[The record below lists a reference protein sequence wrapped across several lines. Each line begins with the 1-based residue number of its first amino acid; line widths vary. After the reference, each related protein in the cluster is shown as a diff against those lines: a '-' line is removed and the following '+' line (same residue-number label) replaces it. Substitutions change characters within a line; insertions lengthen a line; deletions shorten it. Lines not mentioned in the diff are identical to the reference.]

1 MLKFNLY
8 IFIPCNAKIL
18 IESNAAVFG
27 KGDVFMP
34 EYFRNLITAVLWP
47 SISKILQAAVVL
59 IVGIIAIKWGV
70 KKLKLLFEKSKMD
83 ANLKPFLLSLIDAL
97 LKIILVV
104 SVIGILGVATSSII
118 TVLASAGLAVGL
130 ALQGSL
136 SNIAG
141 GVLILTTKPFTVGN
155 YIEVNGYAGTVQ
167 AIKILH
173 TEIVTSDNK
182 VIFIP
187 NGNLANSNIVNYS
200 KKATRRVEL
209 KFGVSYESNHSEVV
223 RVLKDVISKQRLV
236 LKEPEPFVRM
246 SEYGESA
253 IIYTVRVWVN
263 SQDYWEV
270 YFNILEEAKK
280 QFNEN
285 NISIPYPQVDVHMRK
300 D

>member
-104 SVIGILGVATSSII
+104 VKERLFQ
-118 TVLASAGLAVGL
+118 GL
-130 ALQGSL
+130 
-136 SNIAG
+136 
-141 GVLILTTKPFTVGN
+141 
-155 YIEVNGYAGTVQ
+155 
-167 AIKILH
+167 
-173 TEIVTSDNK
+173 D
-182 VIFIP
+182 
-187 NGNLANSNIVNYS
+187 
-200 KKATRRVEL
+200 
-209 KFGVSYESNHSEVV
+209 
-223 RVLKDVISKQRLV
+223 
-236 LKEPEPFVRM
+236 
-246 SEYGESA
+246 
-253 IIYTVRVWVN
+253 
-263 SQDYWEV
+263 
-270 YFNILEEAKK
+270 
-280 QFNEN
+280 
-285 NISIPYPQVDVHMRK
+285 
-300 D
+300 